1 VLPWH
6 NAIREAHPGARREDA
21 LLISVSRDCN
31 IYFDE
36 QQGSREELVPLPQ
49 PSVREDSERRV
60 YQSVAANARC
70 AVAKTLLEQIRLTGI
85 ENVERVTYQRRR
97 EPRHSIE

>member
-1 VLPWH
+1 MRF
-6 NAIREAHPGARREDA
+6 RETHPGSTEGRCP
-21 LLISVSRDCN
+21 SVSRDGN

-36 QQGSREELVPLPQ
+36 QQVSREELVPLAQ

-60 YQSVAANARC
+60 YLSVAANARC
-70 AVAKTLLEQIRLTGI
+70 AVAKTLLDQIRLAGI
-85 ENVERVTYQRRR
+85 ENLERVSYQRRR